1 MIGLLQRVTRA
12 SVTVDGETVGR
23 IGPGLAVLVGV
34 ELGDETAQAH
44 RLAERLIAYRVFE
57 DAAGKMNLSLADTG
71 GELLLIPQFTLAAD
85 TGKGNRASFSR
96 AAAPETGRARFEEL
110 VTAARRAGIRV
121 ETGLFGAN
129 MNVSLVNQGPVT
141 FWLGVPPSNKSKS

>member
-12 SVTVDGETVGR
+12 SVTVDGETVGC
-23 IGPGLAVLVGV
+23 IGPGLVVLIGV
-34 ELGDETAQAH
+34 ELGDETGQAR
-44 RLAERLIAYRVFE
+44 RLAERLVTYRVFE

-85 TGKGNRASFSR
+85 TDTGNRASFSR
-96 AAAPETGRARFEEL
+96 AAPPKTGRARFEEL
-110 VTAARRAGIRV
+110 VAATRHAGIRV
-121 ETGLFGAN
+121 ETGRFGAH

-141 FWLGVPPSNKSKS
+141 FWLRVPPSNKSKS